1 MPLVVLFGSRARGE
15 ATHDSDV
22 DLAVW
27 RPSQDDLGALLRWY
41 NELEDILG
49 ADVEIVTG
57 PDFDPVLGWE
67 IAREGQLVFESVP
80 GAWQKESARLWH
92 LYNDSL
98 PFRRVRRRLLADFA
112 AEVRRGA

>member
-15 ATHDSDV
+15 AVHGSDV
-22 DLAVW
+22 DLALW
-27 RPSQDDLGALLRWY
+27 RPTHDDVRALLRWY
-41 NELEDILG
+41 SELEDIVG

-57 PDFDPVLGWE
+57 PGFDPVLGWE
-67 IAREGQLVFESVP
+67 IAREGRLLFESVE
-80 GAWQKESARLWH
+80 GSWAKERARLWH
-92 LYNDSL
+92 VYNDSL